1 VGQLNFLS
9 QRGYFL
15 HMNVKTSWRNQ
26 LWPLRVMRLWL
37 GVTWIYAGWDKAS
50 DPGFLTS
57 GSTTFIGTQLS
68 AFATNSPI
76 GFALNGVSENA
87 IQIGIL
93 VMLAEFAIGAATLL
107 WIAPTWAAFGGFVM
121 SLGLWLSSTW
131 QVQPYFLASNSAY
144 TILWLTYFLFLYGS
158 RRNSKVTIDRR
169 GFLRFSTVAA
179 FAVAAAALGKVFPK
193 TGASSASAG
202 ENSVSK
208 KIIEDASFEVGATFN
223 FESKDGTP
231 AVLFRTKAG
240 VFAYSAV
247 CTHEGCT
254 VAFNSASK
262 NLQCGCHGAV
272 FDPFDGAKVVTG
284 PTNQPLAK
292 IKVATEGLW
301 IVES

>member
-1 VGQLNFLS
+1 
-9 QRGYFL
+9 
-15 HMNVKTSWRNQ
+15 MNVKTSWRNQ

-50 DPGFLTS
+50 DPGYLTA
-57 GSTTFIGTQLS
+57 GSPTFIGTQLS

-76 GFALNGVSENA
+76 GFALESVIERA
-87 IQIGIL
+87 TQIGIF
-93 VMLAEFAIGAATLL
+93 VMFAEFAIGAATLL

-158 RRNSKVTIDRR
+158 RRNSKVAIDRR
-169 GFLRFSTVAA
+169 GFLRVSTVAA
-179 FAVAAAALGKVFPK
+179 FAVAAALVGKVFPK
-193 TGASSASAG
+193 TGSASASAG
-202 ENSVSK
+202 ENTASK
-208 KIIEDASFEVGATFN
+208 KIIEEASLEIGATHN
-223 FESKDGTP
+223 FESKAGTP

-254 VAFNSASK
+254 VQFNSASK

-272 FDPFDGAKVVTG
+272 FDPFDDAKVVTG

-292 IKVATEGLW
+292 IKVATEGSW

>member
-15 HMNVKTSWRNQ
+15 QMKLKTSWVNQ
-26 LWPLRVMRLWL
+26 SWPLRIMRLWL

-76 GFALNGVSENA
+76 GFALNSVSENA
-87 IQIGIL
+87 TQIGIF

-121 SLGLWLSSTW
+121 SLGLWLSSSW

-158 RRNSKVTIDRR
+158 RRNHKVTIDRR

-179 FAVAAAALGKVFPK
+179 FAIAAAAIGKVFPK
-193 TGASSASAG
+193 TGSSSANAS
-202 ENSVSK
+202 ENTASK
-208 KIIEDASFEVGATFN
+208 KIIEDASFKVGETFS
-223 FESKDGTP
+223 FESKAGTP

-240 VFAYSAV
+240 IFAYSAV

-272 FDPFDGAKVVTG
+272 FDPFDGAKVLTG

-292 IKVATEGLW
+292 IEVATEGSW